1 MQNGEI
7 DIACEDIMSTS
18 HTNDDTIY
26 IKIGMY
32 IKHGMQHIKLGMTYI
47 KLCTSYIHCLH

>member
-1 MQNGEI
+1 MNSDATIIEILVYNIWIIMQNGEI

-26 IKIGMY
+26 IKTGM
-32 IKHGMQHIKLGMTYI
+32 
-47 KLCTSYIHCLH
+47 